1 MNDFLLYL
9 LKSTVCMCLLY
20 MLFRTIMRKES
31 FFAMNRI
38 LLLTIVVSSA
48 IIPLLNLPKT
58 YQPPVQVELLPVFV
72 PAKTSSAALP
82 TMGTKVA
89 SNISVPENPIPALE
103 SSNLVFP
110 VQQLLQYGYLA
121 GFLITLLFLVYS
133 LITILLLY
141 RKARSIKMEG
151 YRLLI
156 IDREIAAFSFG
167 RFVVLSQND
176 YEEHRHTMLAH
187 EQAHIRLYHF
197 FDLLLLEIIKTFHWF
212 NPVIHW
218 LIQDMKEIHEFQ
230 ADDYTI
236 TKGIDA
242 TQYQLLIIQKGVGSQ
257 RFALAN
263 SFNHCQIKKRI
274 VMMNKQKPS
283 KAWSWKVA
291 TFLPLLALL
300 LMAFGRKAE
309 NGPPGGPGLSSIAQ
323 ASSKDS
329 TKQWSEADFLTLDGL
344 NLLIKMGKIP
354 NWTEPEFAS
363 FEQNGKWVT
372 MKKPYFSGFNF
383 CDVQIDSKS
392 QIWVRNHNVQ
402 LNWIELHDSI
412 RTYFDYDFANDKT
425 KPYFHPCTVNGVVKM
440 SPQCNFTILSDL
452 STPLLDYQRLLNVIG
467 NTILEIRGKYSLEI
481 FKMEYSK
488 LSDERRE
495 QIDIMI
501 PLMGRFIK
509 TPQLKKEPA
518 HNQDT
523 QSTSEGGIVTG
534 KVTLSDGRPLE
545 RVPVRIK
552 GTNTRTLTDQDGLF
566 KMADVPKNSVLE
578 FQNVGLKSTNANAD
592 FENPM
597 NIKMEL
603 SSFWI
608 DRVKVVGHVN
618 DNTPP
623 KPLPKNSFA
632 SKMTVNPPL
641 FIVDGVIVDKSKM
654 DQIEPDDLESVNV
667 LNGKSATEKY
677 GQLAKNGAYEIKT
690 RGKVNLLAENGNVNV
705 EVNEYADNQKM
716 ELHNNNIIDEMPEF
730 IGGMKGLM
738 KFISGNIK
746 YPDQAKANKAQGNVE
761 VNFVISREGKVENVR
776 IANAVD
782 SSLDAEAIRVISLMP
797 DWNPGKQS
805 GEPVAV
811 SFTIPIQFALK

>member
-1 MNDFLLYL
+1 MD
-9 LKSTVCMCLLY
+9 
-20 MLFRTIMRKES
+20 
-31 FFAMNRI
+31 
-38 LLLTIVVSSA
+38 
-48 IIPLLNLPKT
+48 
-58 YQPPVQVELLPVFV
+58 
-72 PAKTSSAALP
+72 
-82 TMGTKVA
+82 
-89 SNISVPENPIPALE
+89 
-103 SSNLVFP
+103 
-110 VQQLLQYGYLA
+110 
-121 GFLITLLFLVYS
+121 
-133 LITILLLY
+133 
-141 RKARSIKMEG
+141 G

-156 IDREIAAFSFG
+156 VDRDIAAFSFG

-197 FDLLLLEIIKTFHWF
+197 FDLLLLETIRIFHWF

-230 ADDYTI
+230 ADDYTL

-242 TQYQLLIIQKGVGSQ
+242 IQYQLLIIQKGVGPQ
-257 RFALAN
+257 MFELAN
-263 SFNHCQIKKRI
+263 SFNHCQIKNRL
-274 VMMNKQKPS
+274 VMMNKQKSS

-309 NGPPGGPGLSSIAQ
+309 TGPPGGSALSSIVQ
-323 ASSKDS
+323 VVSKDS
-329 TKQWSEADFLTLDGL
+329 TKQWSEADFLTLDGFIAL
-344 NLLIKMGKIP
+344 KKKGKTPKWI
-354 NWTEPEFAS
+354 EPDMSVFTMHGKTVTAERSKFAGQ
-363 FEQNGKWVT
+363 FFWG
-372 MKKPYFSGFNF
+372 
-383 CDVQIDSKS
+383 VQIDSKS
-392 QIWVRNHNVQ
+392 QIWINNHQRQ
-402 LNWIELHDSI
+402 LNWNELQDSI
-412 RTYFDYDFANDKT
+412 RTWVDYDFANDLT
-425 KPYFHPCTVNGVVKM
+425 KPHFQASLVNSVQTMAPNFICQIM
-440 SPQCNFTILSDL
+440 SDQ
-452 STPLLDYQRLLNVIG
+452 STPLKDYQRFLNIVG
-467 NTILEIRGKYSLEI
+467 NTIQEIRGKYSRDI
-481 FKMEYSK
+481 YKMEYSK
-488 LSDERRE
+488 LNLEQRE
-495 QIDIMI
+495 QMDIMF
-501 PLMGRFIK
+501 PVVAMFYK
-509 TPQLKKEPA
+509 SPQPKPDKEL
-518 HNQDT
+518 NQNK
-523 QSTSEGGIVTG
+523 SSASVRGIVTG

-552 GTNTRTLTDQDGLF
+552 GTDTRTLTDQDGLF
-566 KMADVPKNSVLE
+566 KMADVPKNSMLE

-608 DRVKVVGHVN
+608 ARVKVVGHVN

-641 FIVDGVIVDKSKM
+641 FIIEGVIVDKSKM

-667 LNGKSATEKY
+667 LNWKSATEKY

-738 KFISGNIK
+738 KFISDNIK
-746 YPDQAKANKAQGNVE
+746 YPDKAKTDKEQGNVE
-761 VNFVISREGKVENVR
+761 VNFVINRNGKVENVR
-776 IANAVD
+776 VAKEVNT
-782 SSLDAEAIRVISLMP
+782 SLDAEAVRVISLMP

-805 GEPVAV
+805 GVSVDV
-811 SFTIPIQFALK
+811 SFTIPIQFTLK